1 MASNTP
7 ATLASRLKEQYNGA
21 ISNLVPGETVLVKLK
36 FREEIALG
44 KSAEFDV
51 QLSDELGFSVG
62 QGDVTLNGS
71 IAQTS
76 ARASVNAYT
85 LVLQAQASYD
95 LISRASTNEKAFA
108 KFSDSKFI
116 PMTESFQR
124 RQELLHMYGRDG
136 IGQVTS
142 NTAGVLLITEASW
155 CPTIWMALKGAVITA
170 YTAKTAGS
178 QHNGDLTVTAVD
190 VVARTVTVSGTN
202 AAVVAN
208 DQLFIKGTYDQ
219 GHIGLMTIARNTG
232 TLFGISAV
240 GNPLWQAN
248 SFDVGTSAISLGKLL
263 NAAAMS
269 ANKGCNERLTV
280 LVPVSAF
287 QVLVSN
293 ESALRVYDAK
303 YDEGKATNGFEKI
316 SFHGA
321 SGELTIVPYKYIKQG
336 EFVMFPERW
345 TSIIGSSKMVNTLN
359 GDDMIFDMP
368 NNTAKEMRLFSDLQ
382 IFCERPGYITY
393 GTRSDG
399 KALGAL

>member
-1 MASNTP
+1 MAASTP
-7 ATLASRLKEQYNGA
+7 TTLASRLKEQYNGE

-36 FREEIALG
+36 FREEISLG

-62 QGDVTLNGS
+62 QGDVSLNGS

-95 LISRASTNEKAFA
+95 LISRASTDKKAFA

-155 CPTIWMALKGAVITA
+155 CPTVWMALKGAVINA
-170 YTAKTAGS
+170 YTAKTAGTI
-178 QHNGDLTVTAVD
+178 HNGDLTVAAVN
-190 VVARTVTVSGTN
+190 VLTREVTVTGTN

-208 DQLFIKGTYDQ
+208 DQLFLKGTYDQ

-232 TLFGISAV
+232 TLFGINAV
-240 GNPLWQAN
+240 GNPLWSAN
-248 SFDVGTSAISLGKLL
+248 SYDVGTSAITLGKLL
-263 NAAAMS
+263 AAAALS
-269 ANKGCNERLTV
+269 ANKGCLEKLKV

-287 QVLVSN
+287 QALVN
-293 ESALRVYDAK
+293 DQAALRQYSADYKEDQAK
-303 YDEGKATNGFEKI
+303 NGFKSI
-316 SFHGA
+316 SFFGA
-321 SGELTIVPYKYIKQG
+321 SGELEIVPYKYIKQG

-368 NNTAKEMRLFSDLQ
+368 NNTAKEMRLFSDVQLF
-382 IFCERPGYITY
+382 IERPGYVTY

-399 KALGAL
+399 KALGAP